1 MPFCQYP
8 YKYLDFLN
16 QFFYFPT
23 FHFVRQWVPNSYIIF
38 ALFQIMNNFATMIGN
53 LSILLTG
60 VEELNNLRSDHK
72 TLQEHFNGMD
82 TNSDGILEPAEFDAY
97 LA

>member
-1 MPFCQYP
+1 
-8 YKYLDFLN
+8 
-16 QFFYFPT
+16 
-23 FHFVRQWVPNSYIIF
+23 
-38 ALFQIMNNFATMIGN
+38 MILYSISSVTNKQTGN

-60 VEELNNLRSDHK
+60 VEEFNNRRSEHK

-82 TNSDGILEPAEFDAY
+82 TNSDGRLEPAEFDAY

>member
-1 MPFCQYP
+1 
-8 YKYLDFLN
+8 
-16 QFFYFPT
+16 
-23 FHFVRQWVPNSYIIF
+23 
-38 ALFQIMNNFATMIGN
+38 MIGN